1 MDPEPELLGQKRIAV
16 GIVRLQ
22 STGARRSTKE
32 HEGAARAA
40 ELRGAVG
47 IVPMPSDWAA
57 PIDSIPSGT
66 AHLAERYP
74 PLPGDAAPP
83 ASFYDDAERW
93 RSVAAEYR
101 ERGFVV
107 VRLSESACTG
117 ACP

>member
-1 MDPEPELLGQKRIAV
+1 MPRPVSHMPVLDAVRSAV
-16 GIVRLQ
+16 GGWHRTTRLQ
-22 STGARRSTKE
+22 K
-32 HEGAARAA
+32 
-40 ELRGAVG
+40 LRGAVG

-107 VRLSESACTG
+107 VSVQPLPLRL
-117 ACP
+117 PP

>member
-1 MDPEPELLGQKRIAV
+1 MPEPLNLSGVDPGSPELSAV
-16 GIVRLQ
+16 GIERCRRQ
-22 STGARRSTKE
+22 STTS
-32 HEGAARAA
+32 RA
-40 ELRGAVG
+40 
-47 IVPMPSDWAA
+47 MPSDWAA

-107 VRLSESACTG
+107 VSVQPLPLRL
-117 ACP
+117 PP

>member
-1 MDPEPELLGQKRIAV
+1 MP
-16 GIVRLQ
+16 
-22 STGARRSTKE
+22 E

-107 VRLSESACTG
+107 VSAAAPFASSSEA
-117 ACP
+117 